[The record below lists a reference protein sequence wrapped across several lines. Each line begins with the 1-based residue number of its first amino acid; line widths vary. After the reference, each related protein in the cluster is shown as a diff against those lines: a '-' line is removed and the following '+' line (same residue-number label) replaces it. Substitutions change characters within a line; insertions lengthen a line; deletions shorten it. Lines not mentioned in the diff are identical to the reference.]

1 MTVSEIHFNNRSRIH
16 SLTRDG
22 GRGAHPCGGGV
33 YCVKADFLRLT
44 LRNAALEST
53 EMSWERPSASHP
65 QAGAVWVLWSMQ
77 TDIGCFTGDS
87 IGSLFIYLPF
97 TMTSWVSCHEA
108 PVGQWFLLLHLRG
121 TTEQMIDT
129 IFAALFER
137 CHSTLSLKLCVWRRL
152 CLTFLTIKKQKKQL
166 DNNCLFLSLITAAFG
181 RHQRPTSMKKGVC
194 LCSCGIVPLM
204 EDIYK
209 GN

>member
-152 CLTFLTIKKQKKQL
+152 CLTFLTIKKQKKTIGQQL
-166 DNNCLFLSLITAAFG
+166 SVFESYNSCLRASPKTHLDEKRCLFVFLW
-181 RHQRPTSMKKGVC
+181 H
-194 LCSCGIVPLM
+194 CSIDGGHI
-204 EDIYK
+204 
-209 GN
+209 